1 MAIGLGVWGTAGAEL
16 PLSFLSWAYVRQR
29 GLFFSVWYAGGI
41 DFRRTPSVP
50 IFGIISDLLET
61 TKPTS
66 KYARVYIE

>member
-1 MAIGLGVWGTAGAEL
+1 MYA
-16 PLSFLSWAYVRQR
+16 R
-29 GLFFSVWYAGGI
+29 GSIFGRMVHPGYRFSVYAT
-41 DFRRTPSVP
+41 RRMQSVP